1 MMRKG
6 NYISHATFARRV
18 QRPVPKQKKTCAK
31 SKIRWAK
38 NMDDGDEIRQ
48 KILKC
53 CEKLSKEAE
62 ELYVGS
68 SVTELDG
75 REPISPLE
83 FYREASIRLHCK
95 CSLYQNLAS

>member
-1 MMRKG
+1 
-6 NYISHATFARRV
+6 
-18 QRPVPKQKKTCAK
+18 
-31 SKIRWAK
+31 
-38 NMDDGDEIRQ
+38 MDDGDEIRQ

-75 REPISPLE
+75 REPISSLE
-83 FYREASIRLHCK
+83 FYREASM
-95 CSLYQNLAS
+95 Y

>member
-1 MMRKG
+1 MCKG
-6 NYISHATFARRV
+6 NFISHATFDRRV
-18 QRPVPKQKKTCAK
+18 QRSVPKQKKTCAK

-38 NMDDGDEIRQ
+38 NMDDGDDIRQ

-75 REPISPLE
+75 REPISSLE
-83 FYREASIRLHCK
+83 FYREASM
-95 CSLYQNLAS
+95 Y